1 MSITE
6 LLKPVDEFLI
16 NIDHTKGPLLIIL
29 VLLSIY
35 MVQFNESII
44 TNTVNLVDNNIF
56 KIIIFVII
64 TYISSSSPAIGI
76 SLTIIMLVSLQIIT
90 NLKLKKDLKSEK
102 FSQISPN
109 DINNYENEY
118 LTNPL
123 EMQKELGPH
132 LDMDF
137 KLQTP
142 DDYYSQ
148 MIKKGSV
155 LLEDSLNMEKDI
167 KKRFDDR
174 EQEIASSIRKS
185 AIDLIDSGIG
195 RLQKSDNGEYNI
207 NQNIPNP
214 KFITYS
220 KLIENINMNN
230 EPNILFVYN
239 ELLENYNKLISSHL
253 NQDVF
258 YLQLQK
264 IYLLELELLESI
276 YKTKQNKISKTKQKI
291 IENEINNIKKM
302 KSENK
307 DQIVNLE
314 LLIKLI
320 E

>member
-6 LLKPVDEFLI
+6 ILKPVDNFFI
-16 NIDHTKGPLLIIL
+16 NIDQTKGTLLIIL
-29 VLLSIY
+29 ALLSVY
-35 MVQFNESII
+35 MVQFNETVI
-44 TNTVNLVDNNIF
+44 TNTVNLVDNNLF

-90 NLKLKKDLKSEK
+90 NLKLRKDLQSEK
-102 FSQISPN
+102 FSQINPIDMSN
-109 DINNYENEY
+109 HGNEY

-123 EMQKELGPH
+123 EMQKELGPQ
-132 LDMDF
+132 LDMDLRF
-137 KLQTP
+137 QTP
-142 DDYYSQ
+142 DEYYTQ
-148 MIKKGSV
+148 MIKKGSI
-155 LLEDSLNMEKDI
+155 LLEDSLNLEKDI
-167 KKRFDDR
+167 TKRFDNR
-174 EQEIASSIRKS
+174 EQEIAASIKKS

-207 NQNIPNP
+207 NQNIQNP
-214 KFITYS
+214 KFVKYS
-220 KLIENINMNN
+220 KLFENIDDDSD
-230 EPNILFVYN
+230 PNIIFAYN
-239 ELLENYNKLISSHL
+239 VLLENYNKLVSSQL
-253 NQDVF
+253 NQDSF
-258 YLQLQK
+258 DLQLQK
-264 IYLLELELLESI
+264 IYLSELELLESI
-276 YKTKQNKISKTKQKI
+276 YKIKKNKISKNKQKI